1 LVIRPGSRHIPGRHC
16 GKNAP
21 LNEKICIL
29 LTQPSL
35 IKTADQHIDHH
46 LLLALAAGDRTAF
59 ARIFEQSWA
68 HVYGVALR
76 LTKSPEMA
84 RDLAQ
89 DIFLKLWDH
98 RDKLTK
104 VNNFY
109 SFLYTITRNQVHD
122 QLRKKVFRESNREF
136 LVNYFSAGQTTIADS
151 LESRELDRLLY
162 ESIEKLPPQLRQVLR
177 LGRLEGLSHEEIA
190 AKMGITPQSS
200 RTYMARAVA
209 ALHKTMIT
217 NNEKT
222 IIVMLM
228 FLLC

>member
-1 LVIRPGSRHIPGRHC
+1 
-16 GKNAP
+16 
-21 LNEKICIL
+21 L
-29 LTQPSL
+29 LTQPSP
-35 IKTADQHIDHH
+35 IKSTDQHIDHH

-59 ARIFEQSWA
+59 TRIFEQYWA
-68 HVYGVALR
+68 QVYGVALR

-151 LESRELDRLLY
+151 LESRELDHLLH
-162 ESIEKLPPQLRQVLR
+162 EAIEKLPPQLKQVLK
-177 LGRLEGLSHEEIA
+177 LGRLEGLSHEEIS

-217 NNEKT
+217 PIEKA
-222 IIVMLM
+222 IIVI
-228 FLLC
+228 LLSLLH